1 MCLIKA
7 LRIAVVDL
15 SGSSD
20 VMIWSKGCTLV
31 MRYGRVQ
38 SKKISMYIVCES
50 VTLWWLVIGIGVPF
64 LLVVLPLIDSREG
77 P

>member
-1 MCLIKA
+1 MFLRKA
-7 LRIAVVDL
+7 LCIAVADL

-31 MRYGRVQ
+31 MRYGWVQ
-38 SKKISMYIVCES
+38 AKEISMYIVCAS
-50 VTLWWLVIGIGVPF
+50 VTLWWLVIGVGVPF
-64 LLVVLPLIDSREG
+64 LRVVLPLIDSSEG